1 MIAKV
6 QSLLELKVGSGF
18 SFLLYMAIIVVYAFV
33 RKAPFAELAPWL
45 AGGMGYH
52 QGQRAVTAVRM
63 KKYESQ
69 APCPPANG
77 APK

>member
-1 MIAKV
+1 M
-6 QSLLELKVGSGF
+6 QNLLELKVGAGF
-18 SFLLYMAIIVVYAFV
+18 AFLLYMVIIVVYAFI

-69 APCPPANG
+69 TPCPPGNG
-77 APK
+77 VAKS